1 MTCVDEILTPWTAAL
16 YVALVS
22 YAEAPMKESLP
33 HAALLYPQEAAV
45 IVSVKGIGMQNGP
58 VLAFSEVPTALF
70 LAVDLRESFR
80 FSGRL
85 YLSLIGEGSTGFCV
99 L

>member
-1 MTCVDEILTPWTAAL
+1 M
-16 YVALVS
+16 ALVS
-22 YAEAPMKESLP
+22 YAEAPMKESLS

-70 LAVDLRESFR
+70 LAVDLTDNP
-80 FSGRL
+80 L
-85 YLSLIGEGSTGFCV
+85 GFQGV
-99 L
+99 FI